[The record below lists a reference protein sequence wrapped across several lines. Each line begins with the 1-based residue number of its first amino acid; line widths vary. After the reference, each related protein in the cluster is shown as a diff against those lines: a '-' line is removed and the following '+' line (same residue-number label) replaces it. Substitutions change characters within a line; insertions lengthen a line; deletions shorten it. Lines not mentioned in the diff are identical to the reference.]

1 MKAIQIAALAA
12 LAGLGACS
20 GAGDEAAPANN
31 NNSAAASAN
40 EAFGATPAA
49 PAATGP
55 LAIYVGKQPFEPVD
69 GTAFLDHER
78 VKAAVEVAVR
88 NEDPRLWVFRREAT
102 RRPIVLKEGR
112 LLSAG
117 CETGN
122 CAGRNWTITIDTLGA
137 IAEVCWHEGGR
148 TQIYSGGRAGIPSE
162 GGCPTE

>member
-1 MKAIQIAALAA
+1 MKTIPIIALTA

-20 GAGDEAAPANN
+20 GASDDGAPANN
-31 NNSAAASAN
+31 GAAASAN

-49 PAATGP
+49 PAADGP
-55 LAIYVGKQPFEPVD
+55 LAVYVGKQPFEPVD
-69 GTAFLDHER
+69 GTAFLDQER

-88 NEDPRLWVFRREAT
+88 NEDPRLWVFRRDAT

-137 IAEVCWHEGGR
+137 IAEVCWHESGR
-148 TQIYSGGRAGIPSE
+148 TRIFSGGRAGIPSE
-162 GGCPTE
+162 GVCPTE